1 MLDWLK
7 DTQRFHLP
15 TDWMLYQKLWQAVVP
30 RNDQANLQPTLNKV
44 ARGAS
49 LTISLFLWLIVDI
62 FQVNLDDTRDI
73 AMNGYYN

>member
-7 DTQRFHLP
+7 DTQRFPLP

-73 AMNGYYN
+73 AINGYYN

>member
-7 DTQRFHLP
+7 DTQRFPLP

-30 RNDQANLQPTLNKV
+30 RNDQAILQPTLNKV

-49 LTISLFLWLIVDI
+49 LTISLFL
-62 FQVNLDDTRDI
+62 
-73 AMNGYYN
+73 